1 MRRPKLALR
10 EMQPAEYRMLGI
22 TLDSKSE
29 LWVHP
34 DTRLTRRSCQP
45 VQRESAWG
53 LLSS

>member
-34 DTRLTRRSCQP
+34 DTY
-45 VQRESAWG
+45 EEIMSARAEG
-53 LLSS
+53 ICMGAAE